1 MPIKGESGWG
11 RSEKGAFLLEHLRSE
26 EWLLEQTAP
35 DEGSHGLRIRG
46 DSSGRCT
53 CRLLM
58 ILPLPVLACSTAGF
72 RCLCSVIWSC
82 RLSLNSIYY
91 FRCHLF
97 SFLSKSGAAKFSAFL
112 FFVLFFVICVVSCR
126 SFDASLFIFFT
137 LWLKLVVGFDD
148 SIVKHSLVTQ
158 SG

>member
-1 MPIKGESGWG
+1 MEAFLPIKGESGWG

-46 DSSGRCT
+46 DSIGRCT

-82 RLSLNSIYY
+82 RLSFNSITIFSATC
-91 FRCHLF
+91 FRFSQNLVLL
-97 SFLSKSGAAKFSAFL
+97 SFLSSSCSSSSLSVSSHVDLLMPRCSSSSLSGSN
-112 FFVLFFVICVVSCR
+112 
-126 SFDASLFIFFT
+126 
-137 LWLKLVVGFDD
+137 WLLDLM
-148 SIVKHSLVTQ
+148 IAL
-158 SG
+158 